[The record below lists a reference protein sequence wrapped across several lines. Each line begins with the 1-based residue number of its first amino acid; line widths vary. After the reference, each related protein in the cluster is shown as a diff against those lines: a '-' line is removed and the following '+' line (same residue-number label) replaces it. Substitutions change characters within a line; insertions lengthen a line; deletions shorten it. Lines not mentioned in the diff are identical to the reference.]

1 MTVADKNLPRVSYVK
16 GKQENITDKKW
27 GTIRALDIWLFACQL
42 LTFVALVEY
51 AVVNVQ
57 LRMEV
62 EDRAKLKKLQE
73 EADERCQKEA
83 EEEDETLDDTTLWLM
98 DMVTQSSERII
109 FIFKGGSPARINK
122 AKSYADRN

>member
-1 MTVADKNLPRVSYVK
+1 MLKVRLENMT
-16 GKQENITDKKW
+16 EF
-27 GTIRALDIWLFACQL
+27 GTIQALDIWLFACQL

-62 EDRAKLKKLQE
+62 EDRARLKKLQE

-83 EEEDETLDDTTLWLM
+83 EEEEDETLDDTTLWLM
-98 DMVTQSSERII
+98 DMVTQSDESVDFI
-109 FIFKGGSPARINK
+109 FFFKGGSPPRINK
-122 AKSYADRN
+122 AKSDAD

>member
-1 MTVADKNLPRVSYVK
+1 M
-16 GKQENITDKKW
+16 
-27 GTIRALDIWLFACQL
+27 FACQL

-62 EDRAKLKKLQE
+62 EDRARLKKLQE

-83 EEEDETLDDTTLWLM
+83 EEQDETLDDTTLWLM
-98 DMVTQSSERII
+98 DMVTQSSERIKFTFLKVGVRPESTRRKATPIVIKVTDAENTDRQFRKI
-109 FIFKGGSPARINK
+109 FPAGMKIIFKT
-122 AKSYADRN
+122 DQ

>member
-1 MTVADKNLPRVSYVK
+1 M
-16 GKQENITDKKW
+16 
-27 GTIRALDIWLFACQL
+27 FACQL

-62 EDRAKLKKLQE
+62 EDRARLKKLQE

-83 EEEDETLDDTTLWLM
+83 EEQDETLDDTTLWLM
-98 DMVTQSSERII
+98 DMVTQSSERIH
-109 FIFKGGSPARINK
+109 FNVFEGGSPAGINK
-122 AKSYADRN
+122 AKSDADRN

>member
-1 MTVADKNLPRVSYVK
+1 
-16 GKQENITDKKW
+16 
-27 GTIRALDIWLFACQL
+27 
-42 LTFVALVEY
+42 LVEY

-62 EDRAKLKKLQE
+62 EDRARLKKLQE

-109 FIFKGGSPARINK
+109 FIFEGGSPARINK